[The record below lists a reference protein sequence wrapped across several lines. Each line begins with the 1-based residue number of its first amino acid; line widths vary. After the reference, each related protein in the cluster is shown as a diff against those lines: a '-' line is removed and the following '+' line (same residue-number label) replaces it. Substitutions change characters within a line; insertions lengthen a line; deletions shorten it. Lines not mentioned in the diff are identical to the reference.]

1 MNGLK
6 TDPDNIDAGAA
17 FGDVDVGSGGDDDD
31 DHADDDG
38 GSEDDVCV
46 CVHGCGQL
54 WFVSQVF
61 WLIDVSFCAVM
72 YGKSVCSDLCRD
84 CFSTRKSGD
93 RCCCCASDRF
103 RCSCYHHVRSNFT
116 HWSAEGA

>member
-31 DHADDDG
+31 DHDDDDG

-46 CVHGCGQL
+46 CSWLWTTLVCVSSVLANRRIILCCDVWKISVFRSLPRLFFHTEKRGSLLLLCFRPLSLFMLPSCAKQL
-54 WFVSQVF
+54 HP
-61 WLIDVSFCAVM
+61 LE
-72 YGKSVCSDLCRD
+72 R
-84 CFSTRKSGD
+84 
-93 RCCCCASDRF
+93 
-103 RCSCYHHVRSNFT
+103 
-116 HWSAEGA
+116 

>member
-31 DHADDDG
+31 DHDDDDG

-46 CVHGCGQL
+46 CVFMVVDNSGLCL
-54 WFVSQVF
+54 
-61 WLIDVSFCAVM
+61 
-72 YGKSVCSDLCRD
+72 KCS
-84 CFSTRKSGD
+84 G
-93 RCCCCASDRF
+93 
-103 RCSCYHHVRSNFT
+103 
-116 HWSAEGA
+116 